1 MLFDKWAKHFTA
13 EQFSVPLQFAGDVL
27 TWCEEV
33 CTFLAQD
40 ECASELLRVPAGPI
54 FVAGH
59 LVGGTIGSALA
70 SVFHEM
76 PLPPFPTQ
84 QPPPCDEP
92 AWVLPSRTFKPSS
105 SCKASPLKTSGPK
118 YFSRAV
124 FDDADHVVSSLDT
137 LEASPSPR
145 PRKST
150 IPKPRPRQARKK
162 QVQEWKA
169 LLHILEAAP
178 VMDMPAKE
186 ADLLQWIEDFGEQ
199 YETGSLAEWTLNRIC
214 QLLEQSKDDTL
225 GVIEAVDAVLAGFC
239 KKGSDSQ
246 RLLIGQANITTYR
259 SEIRTWLVDRDESFW
274 LLQETH
280 VTESDTR
287 ALVNKFQSVGK
298 QAWAGPA
305 APTQGG
311 SSGGLLTLATGKAFL
326 LDGKGFVSVSIR
338 FRGWDLLLVNLYLQ
352 SGVGP
357 TGGVNPEILIGGW
370 LRSLAKPARPGWFLV
385 IGIALLMNSYDLDT
399 LPWLRAGWRCRQAPQ
414 SIRGELW
421 IMR

>member
-1 MLFDKWAKHFTA
+1 
-13 EQFSVPLQFAGDVL
+13 
-27 TWCEEV
+27 
-33 CTFLAQD
+33 
-40 ECASELLRVPAGPI
+40 
-54 FVAGH
+54 
-59 LVGGTIGSALA
+59 
-70 SVFHEM
+70 M

-150 IPKPRPRQARKK
+150 ISKPRPSQAHKK

-186 ADLLQWIEDFGEQ
+186 ADPLQWIEDFGGQ

-239 KKGSDSQ
+239 KKGSDSKL
-246 RLLIGQANITTYR
+246 LLIGQANITTYR

-311 SSGGLLTLATGKAFL
+311 SSGGLLTLAPSHRNAATGPAFL

-357 TGGVNPEILIGGW
+357 TGGVNPEILRRLAALLSQTSTPWLVLGDWNCPPDELLRLGYPTMVKGRLAVPTSPTINTGGT
-370 LRSLAKPARPGWFLV
+370 LDYALASANLAPAITLTPCWDVVARAQELARPVVPPFS
-385 IGIALLMNSYDLDT
+385 A
-399 LPWLRAGWRCRQAPQ
+399 
-414 SIRGELW
+414 
-421 IMR
+421 